1 MRLQNLSGNGYPPDN
16 APRDLNPLSER
27 FKTMHPHEHEQHPEK
42 SSASTA
48 GDEVL
53 LPTHQVL
60 AWLGNISAMTLWR
73 WLHSERVR
81 FPPPT
86 LIVNNRRYWSAGSI
100 RRWLAERGSAEAAA

>member
-1 MRLQNLSGNGYPPDN
+1 MMSTINTPSHFGYRSN
-16 APRDLNPLSER
+16 
-27 FKTMHPHEHEQHPEK
+27 TMYPHEHERDREK

-60 AWLGNISAMTLWR
+60 AWLGNISTMTLWR

-86 LIVNNRRYWSAGSI
+86 LIINNRRYWSAGSI
-100 RRWLAERGSAEAAA
+100 RRWLAERDSKEATA